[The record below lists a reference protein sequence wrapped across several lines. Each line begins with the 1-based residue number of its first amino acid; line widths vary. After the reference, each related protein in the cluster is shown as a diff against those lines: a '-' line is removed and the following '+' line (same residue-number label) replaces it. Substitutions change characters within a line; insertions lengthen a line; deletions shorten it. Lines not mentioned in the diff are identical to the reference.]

1 MEDKLKK
8 QPAKSGDLSDIVLE
22 KEKKSD
28 VDKTKKLLLFAAML
42 ILLFLVALV
51 LMKLFNKGTPMENN
65 LAQVG
70 EHMAQPVDKSIDKL
84 SKKVQETNDLFQ
96 QEPII
101 DDSAETDLK
110 FEEMVRRLKAQES
123 GESTPEPKT
132 ETVAAKPKAAAT
144 PATNVTKPK
153 TVVKETTSPKDL
165 FEKKA
170 DEIAKSVA
178 KTKSAATTKI
188 TKAKEEAAKIIETKI
203 VKPAA
208 KPKPKR
214 VVNPPKE
221 IIVDT
226 KVSPVE
232 PATKLSSLSGY
243 FIQVGATTASFPDRR
258 FLQKIKDAG
267 YDYIVHSTVVRG
279 KKIKKVLIGPFASRS
294 EAKRKLPGV
303 HATINPSAFIYRIH

>member
-51 LMKLFNKGTPMENN
+51 LMKLFNKDTPMENN

-101 DDSAETDLK
+101 DDSTETDLK

-123 GESTPEPKT
+123 GEIETKPQTNTTSTPT
-132 ETVAAKPKAAAT
+132 THIAKPA
-144 PATNVTKPK
+144 
-153 TVVKETTSPKDL
+153 VKETTSPKDL

-208 KPKPKR
+208 EPKPKR
-214 VVNPPKE
+214 VINPPKE
-221 IIVDT
+221 MIVDT
-226 KVSPVE
+226 KVTPVE

-267 YDYIVHSTVVRG
+267 YDYIVHSTIVHGR
-279 KKIKKVLIGPFASRS
+279 KIKKVLIGPFASRS